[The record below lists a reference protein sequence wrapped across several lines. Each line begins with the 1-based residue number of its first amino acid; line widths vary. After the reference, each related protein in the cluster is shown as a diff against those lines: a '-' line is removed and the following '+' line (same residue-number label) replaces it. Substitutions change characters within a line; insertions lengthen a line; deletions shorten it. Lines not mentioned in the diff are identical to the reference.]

1 MQPNTTVCKQ
11 TQLTERSKMKAN
23 QAAMVMG
30 VTAMMMIAGGAM
42 TVAEKANA
50 ESFTVDGNQSLN
62 TNNSFR
68 KIDGQPRMSTWQ
80 SNGNDPDQ
88 HFDRMTGNRG
98 GTLLRHRST
107 NKCLNVYRIANGSEI
122 NVWPCNP
129 NDADQNFNLL
139 SQGNGYFM
147 IQKTGTNQ
155 CVDSPDRV
163 NGGKI
168 HMWQCIGGISNQR
181 WRSSNQ
187 VVNPPVVNPPV
198 VNPPAFG
205 QPDFSLGFYR
215 QNNIFWNAGYAP
227 ASTNPPNPKLGL
239 SKGNCT
245 WYASGRAKQWGR
257 NGANVDKLSG
267 NAYDWGNQASRAG
280 LRISNTPE
288 RGAIAQW
295 DSGHVAIVESVNG
308 DGTITISESSYSS
321 KLGSSI
327 DYLYG
332 SRKIAA
338 SYIMP

>member
-1 MQPNTTVCKQ
+1 MKTNQVV
-11 TQLTERSKMKAN
+11 LTMSVA
-23 QAAMVMG
+23 
-30 VTAMMMIAGGAM
+30 MIAIAGSAM
-42 TVAEKANA
+42 GMAEKASA

-88 HFDRMTGNRG
+88 QFDRLTGNRG
-98 GTLLRHRST
+98 TLLRQRST
-107 NKCLNVYRIANGSEI
+107 NKCLNAYRIANGSEI

-187 VVNPPVVNPPV
+187 VVNPPVVNPP
-198 VNPPAFG
+198 AFG
-205 QPDFSLGFYR
+205 QPDFSLSFYR
-215 QNNIFWNAGYAP
+215 QDNIFWKAGYAP
-227 ASTNPPNPKLGL
+227 AITNPPNPKLGQ

-267 NAYDWGNQASRAG
+267 NAYDWGNQAARAG
-280 LRISNTPE
+280 LRTSNTPE

-308 DGTITISESSYSS
+308 DGTITISESSYSA

-338 SYIMP
+338 NNPTRYIMP